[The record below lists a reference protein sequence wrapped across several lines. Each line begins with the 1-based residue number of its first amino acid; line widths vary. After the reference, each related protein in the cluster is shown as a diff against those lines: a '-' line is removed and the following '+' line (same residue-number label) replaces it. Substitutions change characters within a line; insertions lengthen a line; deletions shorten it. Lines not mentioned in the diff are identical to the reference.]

1 MSVARDTFV
10 PGSLEVNCSRQC
22 GDESSLKRFHSFFNV

>member
-1 MSVARDTFV
+1 MGVARDTFV
-10 PGSLEVNCSRQC
+10 PGYIAVNCSRQC